1 MTLNQLSGGTTKMS
15 DKHWRDAMNER
26 NQDWINSREKP
37 REIVTKV
44 STKAYRDNWD
54 RIFGN
59 GDKQNGT
66 GTTEEP
72 TK

>member
-1 MTLNQLSGGTTKMS
+1 MK
-15 DKHWRDAMNER
+15 ER

-44 STKAYRDNWD
+44 PTQKYRDNWD
-54 RIFGN
+54 RIFGGEN
-59 GDKQNGT
+59 KNGT

>member
-1 MTLNQLSGGTTKMS
+1 MA

-26 NQDWINSREKP
+26 NQDWINSRDKP
-37 REIVTKV
+37 REIVTKA

-54 RIFGN
+54 RIFGGGGDDN

-66 GTTEEP
+66 STDKKPTE
-72 TK
+72 

>member
-1 MTLNQLSGGTTKMS
+1 MS

-26 NQDWINSREKP
+26 NQDWIKNRDKP

-54 RIFGN
+54 RIFG
-59 GDKQNGT
+59 GGKKNGT
-66 GTTEEP
+66 GTTQEP

>member
-1 MTLNQLSGGTTKMS
+1 MS
-15 DKHWRDAMNER
+15 KHSWRDSMKER

-44 STKAYRDNWD
+44 PTQKYRDNWD
-54 RIFGN
+54 RIFGGEN
-59 GDKQNGT
+59 KNGT